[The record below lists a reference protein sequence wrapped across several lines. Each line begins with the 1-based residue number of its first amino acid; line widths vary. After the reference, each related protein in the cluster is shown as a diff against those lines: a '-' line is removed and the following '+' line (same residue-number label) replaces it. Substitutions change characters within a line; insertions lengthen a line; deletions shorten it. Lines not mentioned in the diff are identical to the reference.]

1 MKEFREK
8 FKIES
13 LEIKQVGSWII
24 SLRPKQVTLGSMI
37 LSLDRKCPHFSE
49 LTAEEG
55 EELSEAFKMLEDLLR
70 STFSPDKINYLA
82 LMMLDEQVH
91 FHVIPRYKEQI
102 VYNNEVYDDAE
113 WPKPPNVLSAI
124 KMSDNVLAELCA
136 KFRKINKS

>member
-102 VYNNEVYDDAE
+102 VYNN
-113 WPKPPNVLSAI
+113 
-124 KMSDNVLAELCA
+124 
-136 KFRKINKS
+136 